1 MDRHLRLEDDLSR
14 RATRIN
20 LFYKSGDPPNAAV
33 VKRFTYDFYIRI
45 IKLICSKTRER
56 KIDGWREKTGGKII
70 NRPALKLT
78 IPHYTILF
86 SRVVLQLLFNYS

>member
-1 MDRHLRLEDDLSR
+1 MLDYFGSTSKVEDDLSR

-56 KIDGWREKTGGKII
+56 KIDGWREKDRWKDY
-70 NRPALKLT
+70 K
-78 IPHYTILF
+78 
-86 SRVVLQLLFNYS
+86 